1 MNYDYRKTAERLKKL
16 RESKKLSHDKL
27 SAEIEDQYGVSINR
41 KTLMNYEKSDLVDGM
56 SISKLRTL
64 ADFYDVSVSYILGTS
79 NVPSVNPNVQVA
91 VSTFGLSWKAA
102 ENLARISTE
111 TEDDNIFISLKK
123 SAARDA
129 LNRILESEDVLWVAE
144 ATDHLLDIE
153 KARPRNIL

>member
-64 ADFYDVSVSYILGTS
+64 ADFYDVSVNYILGTS

-91 VSTFGLSWKAA
+91 VATFGLSWKAA
-102 ENLARISTE
+102 ENLAKLESFRKESPLLYNHGMACI
-111 TEDDNIFISLKK
+111 N
-123 SAARDA
+123 A
-129 LNRILESEDVLWVAE
+129 ILESDNVMTIADLVTKLCITGLAS
-144 ATDHLLDIE
+144 
-153 KARPRNIL
+153 K